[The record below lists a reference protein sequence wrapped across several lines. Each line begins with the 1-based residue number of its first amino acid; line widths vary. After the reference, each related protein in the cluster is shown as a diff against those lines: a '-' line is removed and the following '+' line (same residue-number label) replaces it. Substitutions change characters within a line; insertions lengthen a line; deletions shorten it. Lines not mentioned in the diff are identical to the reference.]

1 MPDEEQ
7 TEAINFEG
15 PEIPGDPCP
24 FASVAISMLSKE
36 GSHKY
41 FAVGM
46 RLAEVLEMDITFVG
60 RDHRNEIRHLYEAT
74 VKPGMKSP
82 HPVNVGD
89 LALLACYILEGRDK
103 TEAIMTKK
111 KKHKNVQGISLKE
124 TYFLARPSRKVCNV
138 QTGMENAPRKC
149 RHTLSW
155 TPWPVCL

>member
-36 GSHKY
+36 GSHNFIFRLRGEKDKY

-60 RDHRNEIRHLYEAT
+60 KY
-74 VKPGMKSP
+74 S
-82 HPVNVGD
+82 
-89 LALLACYILEGRDK
+89 
-103 TEAIMTKK
+103 
-111 KKHKNVQGISLKE
+111 
-124 TYFLARPSRKVCNV
+124 
-138 QTGMENAPRKC
+138 
-149 RHTLSW
+149 
-155 TPWPVCL
+155 

>member
-24 FASVAISMLSKE
+24 FASVPISMLSKE
-36 GSHKY
+36 GSHNFIFGLRGEEDKY

-46 RLAEVLEMDITFVG
+46 RRAEVLEMDITFVG

-111 KKHKNVQGISLKE
+111 NTKMSK
-124 TYFLARPSRKVCNV
+124 A
-138 QTGMENAPRKC
+138 
-149 RHTLSW
+149 
-155 TPWPVCL
+155 